1 MFRDDN
7 LIISVSEDLTIGQPI
22 TTLTATDLDTIEAIT
37 YSLISGD
44 EGKFVLDSNK
54 GILSLRDSLNREARS
69 DYKLVVRADDGEQF
83 TETVINVKVISQ
95 KLLANYDKTKVQLQY
110 IFVYFSLCVCA
121 TGDGY
126 KWQFASV

>member
-7 LIISVSEDLTIGQPI
+7 LIISVSEDLTIGQSI
-22 TTLTATDLDTIEAIT
+22 ATLTATDLDTIEAIT

-54 GILSLRDSLNREARS
+54 GTLSLRDSLNREARS

-83 TETVINVKVISQ
+83 TETVISVKVKSH
-95 KLLANYDKTKVQLQY
+95 KLKLQFKSSRNSGQH
-110 IFVYFSLCVCA
+110 IVHLCL
-121 TGDGY
+121 
-126 KWQFASV
+126 